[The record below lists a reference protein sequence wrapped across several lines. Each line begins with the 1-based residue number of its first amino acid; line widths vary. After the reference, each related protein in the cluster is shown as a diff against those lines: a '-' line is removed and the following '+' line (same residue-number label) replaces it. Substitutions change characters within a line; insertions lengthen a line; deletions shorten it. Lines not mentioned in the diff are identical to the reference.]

1 MTPPHPRPES
11 RRESSYLT
19 FTPRRSTIAS
29 FDNLVVLANYEE
41 HLREAR
47 KMVWRDRG
55 EPAVDIHD
63 VHECLIH
70 GARGGLRTVFF
81 LPVAPPASS
90 LTRLHPPALSRCC
103 YHRLC
108 HPVWRE
114 CSPTFGAY
122 QEFPQVCLHPMSRRV
137 AACSN
142 IIIIAGRGVCLSYDT
157 YSLVQILSARLLC

>member
-1 MTPPHPRPES
+1 MTSTSIPLPSPNADEQGTLIRHEQTLTSRSPS
-11 RRESSYLT
+11 RRYA
-19 FTPRRSTIAS
+19 IAS

-70 GARGGLRTVFF
+70 GARGGLRTFLF

-90 LTRLHPPALSRCC
+90 LTRLHPPASIK
-103 YHRLC
+103 
-108 HPVWRE
+108 V
-114 CSPTFGAY
+114 
-122 QEFPQVCLHPMSRRV
+122 
-137 AACSN
+137 
-142 IIIIAGRGVCLSYDT
+142 
-157 YSLVQILSARLLC
+157 LLPS

>member
-1 MTPPHPRPES
+1 MTPPHARPES
-11 RRESSYLT
+11 KRESSYLT

-70 GARGGLRTVFF
+70 GARGGLRTFLF

-90 LTRLHPPALSRCC
+90 LTRLHPPASIKVL
-103 YHRLC
+103 L
-108 HPVWRE
+108 P
-114 CSPTFGAY
+114 SPLPSGLA
-122 QEFPQVCLHPMSRRV
+122 
-137 AACSN
+137 
-142 IIIIAGRGVCLSYDT
+142 
-157 YSLVQILSARLLC
+157 